1 MGLSVIHGIVLTILC
16 LLGMPGF
23 LRMFSSNE
31 YTISLAL
38 QYSDVV
44 FTFAIVSV
52 IGISFEKV
60 FQAVG
65 RMKVSMFSMIC
76 GFVTNIVLDPL
87 MIFGIGPFPTM
98 GIKRGCNCNSTW
110 TVRFTGCIH
119 NNIFCKTNACKN
131 KNVIHGT

>member
-98 GIKRGCNCNSTW
+98 GIRGAAIA
-110 TVRFTGCIH
+110 TVLGQFVSLAVYI
-119 NNIFCKTNACKN
+119 IIYFACKN